1 MKKRILSLALVPVIC
16 LALVGALTLGAAAT
30 GNLETISAYLN
41 KTVTI
46 TMEGKEQILKDASGN
61 RVYPI
66 TYNGSTYL
74 PVRAISDLLGVPVDW
89 DGSTR
94 TVMLGKQEGK
104 KGVELLTNFKTFSAV
119 NAGQKHLEPK
129 NMIQISGIDV
139 LDYAWIKVEDWGGQ
153 TGSIS
158 FNTGGKYQYVTF
170 KYYSGADTV
179 LKVMG
184 DDDYVLWETNV
195 KGGELYKEATVPLE
209 GFSQLKFYG
218 EGSTYVNDNYLY
230 IFDAYLT

>member
-30 GNLETISAYLN
+30 GNLEVISAYLN

-46 TMEGKEQILKDASGN
+46 TMDGKEQILKDADGN

-66 TYNGSTYL
+66 TYEGSTFL
-74 PVRAISDLLGVPVDW
+74 PVRAVSNLLGVPVDW
-89 DGSTR
+89 DGATK
-94 TVMLGKQEGK
+94 TVILGTQEG
-104 KGVELLTNFKTFSAV
+104 KGVELLTTFKTFSTV
-119 NAGQKHLEPK
+119 GAGQKHLEPK
-129 NMIQISGIDV
+129 NMIQISGVDV

-153 TGSIS
+153 TGSIA

-170 KYYSGADTV
+170 KYYSGADAV
-179 LKVMG
+179 FKVMG

-195 KGGELYKEATVPLE
+195 KGGELYKTATVPLE
-209 GFSQLKFYG
+209 DFSQLKFYA